1 MSENWIMTIIALVLN
16 LITFFIVVYQT
27 KLTRESVSIAK
38 ESIDRDRKV
47 RQLEMLPRANFI
59 IHVSLRVNQWLDEV
73 KQTKEEINLAL
84 KDENAMALK
93 EIAKRVVH
101 TPKGL
106 VDRFFYEKSPDWLAE
121 IYMSAARYYYSC
133 IGPLFELWDDETNK
147 ANFFMCKSLIDRC
160 DETEKNLLEL
170 KSYLKNLIPDSYIE
184 APASLPDRSYLSD

>member
-84 KDENAMALK
+84 KDESLK
-93 EIAKRVVH
+93 DH
-101 TPKGL
+101 QH
-106 VDRFFYEKSPDWLAE
+106 
-121 IYMSAARYYYSC
+121 
-133 IGPLFELWDDETNK
+133 
-147 ANFFMCKSLIDRC
+147 
-160 DETEKNLLEL
+160 
-170 KSYLKNLIPDSYIE
+170 
-184 APASLPDRSYLSD
+184 